1 MIDTIF
7 IGMSGLS
14 SYSRGLKVISNNVT
28 NLNTPGFKS
37 SQLQFADLFYQGS
50 QQGLGEGRLGHGVGT
65 FGTNLNFKTGDI
77 RSTGNGLDLAVDGQ
91 GFFVLKDEKDKLTYT
106 KAGQFDF
113 NTDGVLVS
121 RNGGEKVMALS
132 EGGRLDEIRLDGK
145 RTNPP
150 KASTKVTLSGNL
162 NPSSTAY
169 TMENVGVFDSAGQ
182 QHQLK
187 LAFTKGTSSSPL
199 DPVTW
204 TVVATEGATT
214 VASGSFKMKDSKPM
228 AGADTIDLTF
238 TPAGAAATT
247 AVLALGADVRGDAL
261 GTTSTLTVSQKDGY
275 ASGSMIKQTF
285 DAEGRLVLSYSN
297 GQTDKP
303 FQLALAHVSDISE
316 LVQEGSNQFTV
327 KNQNALSYHVA
338 GNGKD
343 RVIGG
348 SVEVS
353 NVDLSQEFSDL
364 ILNQRGYQASS
375 QMVSTANEMIQQLF
389 DMKGRR

>member
-50 QQGLGEGRLGHGVGT
+50 QQGLGEGRTGHGVGT

-77 RSTGNGLDLAVDGQ
+77 RSTGNELDLAVDGQ
-91 GFFVLKDEKDKLTYT
+91 GFFVLKDAKDKLIYT

-113 NTDGVLVS
+113 NADGVLVS
-121 RNGGEKVMALS
+121 RNGGERVMALA

-150 KASTKVTLSGNL
+150 QASTKLVLSGNL
-162 NPSSTAY
+162 NPSSTTY

-187 LAFTKGTSSSPL
+187 LTFTKEANNTS
-199 DPVTW
+199 DPITW
-204 TVVATEGATT
+204 TVVATEGSAT
-214 VASGSFKMKDSKPM
+214 VASGSFKIKDLKPM
-228 AGADTIDLTF
+228 AGADTIDLKF
-238 TPAGAAATT
+238 TPAGAVPST
-247 AVLALGADVRGDAL
+247 AVLTLGPDVRGDVL
-261 GTTSTLTVSQKDGY
+261 GATSSLSISQKDGF
-275 ASGSMIKQTF
+275 ASGSLIKRTF
-285 DAEGRLVLSYSN
+285 DADGKLVLTYSN

-303 FQLALAHVSDISE
+303 FQLALAEVSDTRE
-316 LVQEGSNQFTV
+316 LVQEGANQFLI
-327 KNQNALSYHVA
+327 KNQNALSYHIA

-343 RVIGG
+343 RIIGG

-389 DMKGRR
+389 DMKGHR